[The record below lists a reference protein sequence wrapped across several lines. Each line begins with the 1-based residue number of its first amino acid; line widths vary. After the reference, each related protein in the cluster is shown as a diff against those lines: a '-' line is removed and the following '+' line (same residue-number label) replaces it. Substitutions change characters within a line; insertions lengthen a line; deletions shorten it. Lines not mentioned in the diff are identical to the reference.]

1 MQLALDTP
9 LFDDPGALLAPSLV
23 LAGTGHRPDDKQPW
37 RGVGS
42 WSDVAL
48 HLAVQEWILQ
58 QLIDLKP
65 TRVISGMAVGVDT
78 WLAMAARR
86 LGIPYTAAVPFL
98 GQELDWPM
106 DSQVLYN
113 ELLVAADQVVNTSG
127 ALVQGPRRSRV
138 IVMGEREQPFT
149 EELMRYL
156 MDRRNRWMVDNCT
169 KVLSVWDGSPGGT
182 GNCMKYVQKV
192 GRPYV
197 RLDPS
202 KLREAA

>member
-1 MQLALDTP
+1 MQLALDAP
-9 LFDDPGALLAPSLV
+9 PFQDPGVLLAPQLI
-23 LAGTGHRPDDKQPW
+23 LAGTGHRPDDKKPW
-37 RGVGS
+37 RGVGG
-42 WSDVAL
+42 WADVAL
-48 HLAVQEWILQ
+48 HHAVQEWILQ
-58 QLIDLKP
+58 QLIELKP

-78 WLAMAARR
+78 WLAQAARR

-127 ALVQGPRRSRV
+127 ALVQGPRRQRLIV
-138 IVMGEREQPFT
+138 IGEREQPFT
-149 EELMRYL
+149 EELMRLL
-156 MDRRNRWMVDNCT
+156 MDRRNKWMVDNCT

-182 GNCMKYVQKV
+182 GNCV
-192 GRPYV
+192 GYANQVRRPMI

-202 KLREAA
+202 ALRERL